1 MKIISNTKN
10 DSIKRVEEIYKVLK
24 KNDFGYLI
32 EENTFFKNFPFL
44 KDTKRGK
51 YKELPDE
58 SIPKR
63 IKDVLEELGPTYIKL
78 GQMLSTRP
86 DLIGVEIA
94 KELESLRDNTPTTPF
109 NEIKEVIEKELGKPI
124 NEIYKEIDEKPLG
137 SASIGQVHKGIL
149 LENNKE
155 VAIKVQKP
163 HVRETIESDLKIM
176 KFLSDKIGKYINQ
189 TKVYNIPS
197 ILTEFERSIF
207 KEIDYHEELINMKNL
222 AHNFRAVHYIHIP
235 AAYSEYCSEKIITM
249 ELIKGKEVSEVMVH
263 DYPEYNKK
271 LIAKRGVKSYFKQIM
286 IDGFFHA
293 DPHPGNMMIME
304 NNVLCYIDE
313 GMMGILDDDFREELA
328 ELILLLLSRN
338 VDNIINQ
345 LIYMDILT
353 PAQNT
358 PELKADVND
367 IMNKYYGADLKDM
380 HGGIQQLL
388 KVMIKHNIQLPRE
401 FVMIGRGMALI
412 EDTGMKLDPEFNA
425 VTELK
430 KLSRKIIFQ
439 KYSPNRLARV
449 SSNYMLQIEHL
460 AKDLPTTLNNML
472 SKLEEGNLS
481 VKLKHESISEIM
493 NQLSISLILSAL
505 IIGSSLAIISDKGP
519 KLFDVSILGLIGF
532 VFSAALGIYLV
543 YVKREITYTKKPFNI
558 TYFLI
563 YLNRKLKS
571 FSKSFIRNLCI
582 LLHSQ
587 L

>member
-1 MKIISNTKN
+1 MSLEGKTIGS
-10 DSIKRVEEIYKVLK
+10 RYEI
-24 KNDFGYLI
+24 
-32 EENTFFKNFPFL
+32 
-44 KDTKRGK
+44 
-51 YKELPDE
+51 
-58 SIPKR
+58 
-63 IKDVLEELGPTYIKL
+63 LEK
-78 GQMLSTRP
+78 
-86 DLIGVEIA
+86 IGVGGMATVYKA
-94 KELESLRDNTPTTPF
+94 KDN
-109 NEIKEVIEKELGKPI
+109 
-124 NEIYKEIDEKPLG
+124 
-137 SASIGQVHKGIL
+137 IL
-149 LENNKE
+149 KRN
-155 VAIKVQKP
+155 VAIKVLRDEFTTDEEFIKRFNTEAQSAASLTHP
-163 HVRETIESDLKIM
+163 
-176 KFLSDKIGKYINQ
+176 
-189 TKVYNIPS
+189 NIVS
-197 ILTEFERSIF
+197 IY
-207 KEIDYHEELINMKNL
+207 DVGHEENL
-222 AHNFRAVHYIHIP
+222 YFIV
-235 AAYSEYCSEKIITM
+235 M

-380 HGGIQQLL
+380 HGGVQQLL

-430 KLSRKIIFQ
+430 KLSRKIMFQ
-439 KYSPNRLARV
+439 KYSPNRLAKV

-543 YVKREITYTKKPFNI
+543 IQFM
-558 TYFLI
+558 
-563 YLNRKLKS
+563 LKE
-571 FSKSFIRNLCI
+571 K
-582 LLHSQ
+582 
-587 L
+587 

>member
-1 MKIISNTKN
+1 MKIIPSTKN
-10 DSIKRVEEIYKVLK
+10 DSIKRIEKIYKVLK

-32 EENTFFKNFPFL
+32 EENTFFKKFPFL
-44 KDTKRGK
+44 KNTKRGK

-63 IKDVLEELGPTYIKL
+63 IKNVLEELGPTYIKL

-109 NEIKEVIEKELGKPI
+109 NEIKEVIEEELGKPI
-124 NEIYKEIDEKPLG
+124 NEIYKEINETPLG

-149 LENNKE
+149 IENNQE

-163 HVRETIESDLKIM
+163 HVEETIKSDLKIM
-176 KFLSDKIGKYINQ
+176 KFLSENIGKYLNQ
-189 TKVYNIPS
+189 TKVYNIPA

-207 KEIDYHEELINMKNL
+207 KELDYTEELINMKNL
-222 AHNFRAVHYIHIP
+222 ANNFKSVHYIHIP
-235 AAYSEYCSEKIITM
+235 HPYQKYCSEKIITM
-249 ELIKGKEVSEVMVH
+249 ELIKGKEVSEVMKN

-304 NNVLCYIDE
+304 NNILCYIDE
-313 GMMGILDDDFREELA
+313 GMMGILNDDFREELA
-328 ELILLLLSRN
+328 ELILLLISGN
-338 VDNIINQ
+338 VDNILNQ

-358 PELKADVND
+358 PDLKADVND
-367 IMNKYYGADLKDM
+367 LMNKYYSADLKDM
-380 HGGIQQLL
+380 HGGIQELL
-388 KVMIKHNIQLPRE
+388 KVMIKNNIQLPKE
-401 FVMIGRGMALI
+401 FVMIGRGITLI
-412 EDTGMKLDPEFNA
+412 EDTGMKLDPDFNA
-425 VTELK
+425 ITELK
-430 KLSRKIIFQ
+430 KLSKKIILQ
-439 KYSPNRLARV
+439 KYSPTRLARV

-472 SKLEEGNLS
+472 LKLEEGNLS

-505 IIGSSLAIISDKGP
+505 IIGSSLAILSDKGP
-519 KLFDVSILGLIGF
+519 KVFDVSILGLIGF
-532 VFSAALGIYLV
+532 VFSAALGIFLV
-543 YVKREITYTKKPFNI
+543 IQFM
-558 TYFLI
+558 
-563 YLNRKLKS
+563 
-571 FSKSFIRNLCI
+571 IRDD
-582 LLHSQ
+582 
-587 L
+587 

>member
-532 VFSAALGIYLV
+532 VFSAA
-543 YVKREITYTKKPFNI
+543 
-558 TYFLI
+558 FLPRPTSI
-563 YLNRKLKS
+563 GTGFLKS
-571 FSKSFIRNLCI
+571 CCNIKSTFRFLFA
-582 LLHSQ
+582 S
-587 L
+587 

>member
-10 DSIKRVEEIYKVLK
+10 DSIKRIEEIYKVLK

-32 EENTFFKNFPFL
+32 EENTSFKNFPFL

-51 YKELPDE
+51 YNELPDE

-63 IKDVLEELGPTYIKL
+63 IKNVLEELGPTYIKL

-86 DLIGVEIA
+86 DLIGIDIA

-109 NEIKEVIEKELGKPI
+109 SEIKKVIEKELKKPI
-124 NEIYKEIDEKPLG
+124 TEIYKEIDENPLG
-137 SASIGQVHKGIL
+137 SASIGQVHKGVL
-149 LENNKE
+149 LENNEE

-163 HVRETIESDLKIM
+163 GVRETIESDLKIM
-176 KFLSDKIGKYINQ
+176 KFLSEKIGKYIHQ
-189 TKVYNIPS
+189 TKIYNIPG
-197 ILTEFERSIF
+197 ILNEFERSIF
-207 KEIDYHEELINMKNL
+207 KEIDYTEELINMKNL
-222 AHNFRAVHYIHIP
+222 AHNFKGIHYIHIP
-235 AAYSEYCSEKIITM
+235 KPYPEYCTQKIITM
-249 ELIKGKEVSEVMVH
+249 ELIKGKEVATIMNHEC
-263 DYPEYNKK
+263 PQYNKK

-293 DPHPGNMMIME
+293 DPHPGNMMIID
-304 NNVLCYIDE
+304 NDVLCYIDE

-388 KVMIKHNIQLPRE
+388 QIMIKHNIQLPKE
-401 FVMIGRGMALI
+401 FVMIGRGMTLI
-412 EDTGMKLDPEFNA
+412 EDTGMKLDPNFNA

-430 KLSRKIIFQ
+430 KLSKKIIIQ
-439 KYSPNRLARV
+439 KYSPNRLAKV
-449 SSNYMLQIEHL
+449 SSNYMLQMEHL
-460 AKDLPTTLNNML
+460 AKDLPMTINNML
-472 SKLEEGNLS
+472 LKLEEGNLS

-505 IIGSSLAIISDKGP
+505 IIGSSLAIMSDKGP
-519 KLFDVSILGLIGF
+519 KIFDVSILGLIGF

-543 YVKREITYTKKPFNI
+543 IQFM
-558 TYFLI
+558 
-563 YLNRKLKS
+563 LKE
-571 FSKSFIRNLCI
+571 K
-582 LLHSQ
+582 
-587 L
+587 